1 MVQEA
6 DLPSEKH
13 TEGIEGVIYYL
24 KTNENNRV
32 QSQMLFSCSNPK
44 ETNTALWHYCT
55 PLTKSVLLF
64 ENSGAQRLD
73 MIQNIQKGVELGAVR
88 YASVQVGVREA
99 LTHIS
104 ATGLQRKTEH

>member
-32 QSQMLFSCSNPK
+32 
-44 ETNTALWHYCT
+44 
-55 PLTKSVLLF
+55 
-64 ENSGAQRLD
+64 
-73 MIQNIQKGVELGAVR
+73 
-88 YASVQVGVREA
+88 
-99 LTHIS
+99 
-104 ATGLQRKTEH
+104 